1 MEKKIVDYI
10 LEDISCIIKNG
21 LDENEEGFIMTK
33 ATAHYLIKNSL
44 QPCAINGIIYDALI
58 REYIDYILK

>member
-21 LDENEEGFIMTK
+21 LDENEEGFSMTK
-33 ATAHYLIKNSL
+33 ATAHYLIKNKL
-44 QPCAINGIIYDALI
+44 QPSAINGIIYDALI

>member
-21 LDENEEGFIMTK
+21 LDENEEGFSMTK
-33 ATAHYLIKNSL
+33 AVAQYLIKNSL
-44 QPCAINGIIYDALI
+44 QPCALNGIIYDALI

>member
-21 LDENEEGFIMTK
+21 LDENEAGFTMTK
-33 ATAHYLIKNSL
+33 ATAYYLTKNL
-44 QPCAINGIIYDALI
+44 LEPCVINGIIYDALI

>member
-1 MEKKIVDYI
+1 MDKQIVDYI
-10 LEDISCIIKNG
+10 LKDIGCIIKNG
-21 LDENEEGFIMTK
+21 LDENEDGLLMTK
-33 ATAHYLIKNSL
+33 ATAHYLIRNSL

>member
-1 MEKKIVDYI
+1 MEKKIIDYI

-21 LDENEEGFIMTK
+21 LDENEEGFSMTK
-33 ATAHYLIKNSL
+33 AAAQYLIKNSL
-44 QPCAINGIIYDALI
+44 QPCALNGIIYDALI